1 MCLNFEDNNF
11 TTVSI
16 LLVSSKINMKHIA
29 LRSLISESLLF
40 YFLKQIYGHFNEINL
55 CGN

>member
-29 LRSLISESLLF
+29 LRSIISESILF